1 MAAFSLSQGQ
11 RVFLLRASLISVLG
25 YLSALYLSDRV
36 RIGYDGQDIP
46 CLPWRV
52 FVAWLG
58 APALPDQLV
67 AFRSVGI
74 APVLPDG
81 TVIVKRVAAVAGD
94 RIRIADGVLYV
105 NDVERAHFS
114 PNTLRALK
122 KSADAFDRSYVLG
135 AGELLVL
142 GDSPV
147 SYDSR
152 YWGPI
157 SSSQVM
163 GRAWGVW

>member
-1 MAAFSLSQGQ
+1 MGALSLSHGQ

-25 YLSALYLSDRV
+25 YFSALYLSERV

-58 APALPDQLV
+58 APVLPDQLV

-74 APVLPDG
+74 EPVLPDG
-81 TVIVKRVAAVAGD
+81 TIIVKRVAGVVGD
-94 RIRIADGVLYV
+94 RIRIESGVVYV

-122 KSADAFDRSYVLG
+122 KPADAFDRTYVLG
-135 AGELLVL
+135 PGELLVL
-142 GDSPV
+142 GDSPI

-157 SSSQVM
+157 SATQVM